1 MSEKKMTTEFKEAL
15 INMLAELPNIT
26 VVCKLMGIHCSVFYR
41 TRNKDKEFDQ
51 GVKDAMEQG
60 YDLWEE
66 EARRRAIDGVLEPV
80 FYRGE
85 EVGTIRKYSDQL
97 LTTLLKGRKAKV
109 YNPGVKITAGNE
121 GEKITMTLNL
131 GGD

>member
-1 MSEKKMTTEFKEAL
+1 MADKKTTPEFKEAF

-26 VVCKLMGIHCSVFYR
+26 VVCKLMGIHPCNFYKAR
-41 TRNKDKEFDQ
+41 KSDPNFDQ
-51 GVKDAMEQG
+51 GVKDAVEQG

-85 EVGTIRKYSDQL
+85 EVGTIRKYSDFL
-97 LTTLLKGRKAKV
+97 LKTLLQGRKPKV
-109 YNPGVKITAGNE
+109 YNPGVKITAGND
-121 GEKITMTLNL
+121 GEKVSMSFNL